1 MAKYIG
7 KRLLLMIPVLLG
19 VSFIVFAIMSLTPGD
34 PARMILGAEAEEVA
48 VEALRVKLGLT
59 DPLLLRYVKWL
70 WNALHGDLG
79 LSYTTM
85 QPVMSEILPRF
96 PVTLIMAIGATIMK
110 IVIAL
115 PIGVMSATHQYSW
128 GDKISIFI
136 ALIFTSMPSFWLG
149 LMLLLVFALAL
160 GWFPAIYMN
169 GDWTSYVLPWITT
182 ALPAAA
188 SLIRM
193 TRSYMLEVIRS
204 DYVRTARAKGVK
216 EKVVIYKHAMKNAM
230 MPLITI
236 IGNSIGAMLGG
247 GMIIEQVFGLPGLG
261 YNTITAIRSKN
272 IPVAL
277 ASILFVAI
285 LAGLVNLLVDIIYA
299 YIDPRI
305 KARYA
310 TKG

>member
-1 MAKYIG
+1 MAKYVL

-19 VSFIVFAIMSLTPGD
+19 ISFIVFTIMSLTPGD
-34 PARMILGAEAEEVA
+34 PARMILGPEAEEA
-48 VEALRVKLGLT
+48 VVQELRVELGLT
-59 DPLLLRYVKWL
+59 DPVLIRYFKWL

-85 QPVMSEILPRF
+85 QPVMDEILPRF
-96 PVTLIMAIGATIMK
+96 PVTLIMAIGATVMK
-110 IVIAL
+110 ILIAL

-128 GDKISIFI
+128 GDKISIFV

-149 LMLLLVFALAL
+149 LMLLLAFALKL
-160 GWFPAIYMN
+160 HWFPAI
-169 GDWTSYVLPWITT
+169 GADSLKHFVLPWITT

-216 EKVVIYKHAMKNAM
+216 EKIVIYKHAMKNAM

-277 ASILFVAI
+277 ASILFVAF
-285 LAGLVNLLVDIIYA
+285 LAGFINLIVDIIYA

>member
-7 KRLLLMIPVLLG
+7 KRILLMIPVLLG
-19 VSFIVFAIMSLTPGD
+19 VSFIVFSIMALTPGD
-34 PARMILGAEAEEVA
+34 PARMIMGSDADEADVQELREE
-48 VEALRVKLGLT
+48 LGLT
-59 DPLLLRYVKWL
+59 DPFLIRYGKWL

-79 LSYTTM
+79 TSYTTL
-85 QPVMSEILPRF
+85 QPVMDEILPRF
-96 PVTLIMAIGATIMK
+96 PITLTMAIGATILK
-110 IVIAL
+110 ILIAI

-128 GDKISIFI
+128 GDKISIVI

-149 LMLLLVFALAL
+149 LMLLLVFSLQL
-160 GWFPAIYMN
+160 GWFPSIGA
-169 GDWTSYVLPWITT
+169 DTLRHFVLPWITT

-277 ASILFVAI
+277 ASILFVAF
-285 LAGLVNLLVDIIYA
+285 LAGFINLVVDIIYA

-310 TKG
+310 AKG

>member
-1 MAKYIG
+1 MAKYVA

-19 VSFIVFAIMSLTPGD
+19 ISFIVFTIMSLTPGD
-34 PARMILGAEAEEVA
+34 PARMILGSEAEETA
-48 VEALRVKLGLT
+48 VEALQIKLGLS
-59 DPLLLRYVKWL
+59 DPFFIRYFKWL
-70 WNALHGDLG
+70 LNALRGDLG

-85 QPVMSEILPRF
+85 QPVMDEILPRF
-96 PVTLIMAIGATIMK
+96 PVTLTMAIGATIMK

-128 GDKISIFI
+128 GDRLSIVI
-136 ALIFTSMPSFWLG
+136 ALVFTSMPSFWLG
-149 LMLLLVFALAL
+149 LMLLLVFSLQL
-160 GWFPAIYMN
+160 GWFPAI
-169 GDWTSYVLPWITT
+169 GADSLRHFVLPWITT

-216 EKVVIYKHAMKNAM
+216 EKVVVYKHAMKNAM
-230 MPLITI
+230 LPLITI

-261 YNTITAIRSKN
+261 FNTITAIRSKN

-277 ASILFVAI
+277 ASILFVAF
-285 LAGLVNLLVDIIYA
+285 LAGFINLVVDIIYA

>member
-1 MAKYIG
+1 MAKYIA

-19 VSFIVFAIMSLTPGD
+19 ISFIVFSIMSLTPGD
-34 PARMILGAEAEEVA
+34 PARMILGAEAEEAA
-48 VEALRVKLGLT
+48 VEALRVKLGLS
-59 DPLLLRYVKWL
+59 DPFFLRYFKWL

-85 QPVMSEILPRF
+85 KPVMEEILPRF
-96 PVTLIMAIGATIMK
+96 PVTLIMALGATVLK

-115 PIGVMSATHQYSW
+115 PIGVMSATHQYSF
-128 GDKISIFI
+128 GDKISILI

-149 LMLLLVFALAL
+149 LMLLLVFALQLA
-160 GWFPAIYMN
+160 WFPAIYV
-169 GDWTSYVLPWITT
+169 GGLKSYVLPWITT

-277 ASILFVAI
+277 ASILFVAV
-285 LAGLVNLLVDIIYA
+285 LAGIINLIVDIIYA

-305 KARYA
+305 KARYV

>member
-1 MAKYIG
+1 MAKYIA
-7 KRLLLMIPVLLG
+7 KRILLMIPVLLG
-19 VSFIVFAIMSLTPGD
+19 ISFVVFTIMSLTPGD
-34 PARMILGAEAEEVA
+34 PARMILGAEADEADVQELREE
-48 VEALRVKLGLT
+48 LGLT
-59 DPLLLRYVKWL
+59 DPFFVRFVKWL

-79 LSYTTM
+79 TSYTTM
-85 QPVMSEILPRF
+85 QPVMDEILARF
-96 PVTLIMAIGATIMK
+96 PVTLLLALGATVLK
-110 IVIAL
+110 IILAI

-128 GDKISIFI
+128 GDKISIVI

-149 LMLLLVFALAL
+149 LMLLLVFALQLSWLPSIGADSL
-160 GWFPAIYMN
+160 KHFI
-169 GDWTSYVLPWITT
+169 LPWVTT

-230 MPLITI
+230 MPLITL

-261 YNTITAIRSKN
+261 FNTITAIRSKN
-272 IPVAL
+272 IPLAL
-277 ASILFVAI
+277 ASILFVAF
-285 LAGLVNLLVDIIYA
+285 LAGFVNLIVDIIYA
-299 YIDPRI
+299 YIDPRV